1 MRVAVS
7 GMRLV
12 GGIEGGLMRELEPMD
27 QFEAFEVVARIRADP
42 SVLIDGITLK
52 RALLTLMHNLENP

>member
-1 MRVAVS
+1 
-7 GMRLV
+7 MRLV
-12 GGIEGGLMRELEPMD
+12 GGFEGGLMRELEPMD

-52 RALLTLMHNLENP
+52 RALLALMHNLENP